1 MRGKWVVQHNC
12 DKKGEAFGD
21 RVGEEEEKG
30 WTWNKKAVGSTQAC

>member
-21 RVGEEEEKG
+21 RVGEEEKG
-30 WTWNKKAVGSTQAC
+30 WTWNKKAVGSIQAG